1 MAEPALSFVVP
12 LYNSATT
19 IGALARDI
27 EALQVAG
34 GHEIVLVNDGSTDVT
49 AAVCSELVRDAR
61 MPVVYVEHTRNFGE
75 HNAVLTGWRHARGRH
90 FINLDDDGQN
100 PPAEALKLWKHAV
113 DSGLDVVFGCYG
125 VKQHST
131 WRNAGSAFTGKLTD
145 WVLDKPKGL
154 YLSSFRC
161 VTSSVAR
168 EASRYAGPHPYI
180 DGLLLQ
186 VTQRVGSIEVRHLP
200 RSGGGSGYTIHSLLR
215 LWLSAWINFSI
226 LPLRAGTL
234 LGIIVAAVGLL
245 GLVWIFALWLTD
257 RGPPQGWG
265 WLMSSMLVFSGVQL
279 VMLGLVGEY
288 LGRMFLAV
296 NQKPQSVVRKVD
308 RSRDPSSTTEPAA
321 IEPHDR

>member
-1 MAEPALSFVVP
+1 MAEPALSFVIP

-19 IGALARDI
+19 IGALVRDI

-34 GHEIVLVNDGSTDVT
+34 GHEIVLVDDGSTDAT
-49 AAVCSELVRDAR
+49 ASVCEELVRQAR
-61 MPVVYVEHTRNFGE
+61 VPVTFIQHMRNFGE

-90 FINLDDDGQN
+90 LVNLDDDGQN
-100 PPAEALKLWKHAV
+100 PPAEALSLWKHAT
-113 DSGLDVVFGCYG
+113 DLELDVVFGRYE
-125 VKQHST
+125 VKRHSS
-131 WRNAGSAFTGKLTD
+131 WRNAGSAFTGKVTD
-145 WVLDKPKGL
+145 WMLDKPKGL

-161 VTSSVAR
+161 VTSAVAG
-168 EASRYAGPHPYI
+168 EACRYAGPYPYI

-186 VTQRVGSIEVRHLP
+186 VTQRVGSIEVRHLS
-200 RSGGGSGYTIHSLLR
+200 RSGGRSAYTIRRLMR

-234 LGIIVAAVGLL
+234 LGLTVAAAGLL
-245 GLVWIFALWLTD
+245 GLGWVFALWLTD

-265 WLMSSMLVFSGVQL
+265 WLMSGMLVFSGVQL

-296 NQKPQSVVRKVD
+296 NQKPQSVVRKVE
-308 RSRDPSSTTEPAA
+308 RSLNP
-321 IEPHDR
+321 